1 MMLSDGSGLVFT
13 VREFLSPL
21 GMYVRSI
28 DEKEPHAV
36 ILIIQINQ
44 NCHEN
49 YFYRILR
56 RPCLLII
63 FLYFM
68 IILILRFLFLS
79 FFLFVRYMGHGI
91 KPNLLLNDPS
101 KIDLRKIYFDNV
113 LQKWELVE
121 MSFADNCNNIFQ

>member
-28 DEKEPHAV
+28 DGKEPHAV

-63 FLYFM
+63 LFHFL
-68 IILILRFLFLS
+68 
-79 FFLFVRYMGHGI
+79 
-91 KPNLLLNDPS
+91 
-101 KIDLRKIYFDNV
+101 
-113 LQKWELVE
+113 
-121 MSFADNCNNIFQ
+121 

>member
-36 ILIIQINQ
+36 ILMIQNNQ
-44 NCHEN
+44 NCREN

-56 RPCLLII
+56 TPSLLII
-63 FLYFM
+63 LFYFL
-68 IILILRFLFLS
+68 
-79 FFLFVRYMGHGI
+79 
-91 KPNLLLNDPS
+91 
-101 KIDLRKIYFDNV
+101 
-113 LQKWELVE
+113 
-121 MSFADNCNNIFQ
+121 

>member
-28 DEKEPHAV
+28 DGKEPHAV

-56 RPCLLII
+56 TPCLLII
-63 FLYFM
+63 FFIFYDHFNSSVS
-68 IILILRFLFLS
+68 ISFFLS
-79 FFLFVRYMGHGI
+79 FRQ
-91 KPNLLLNDPS
+91 
-101 KIDLRKIYFDNV
+101 IYGTRD
-113 LQKWELVE
+113 
-121 MSFADNCNNIFQ
+121 